1 MSLKTETRDLIVSI
15 LVVSGLVIGGILYA
29 FLVPERFWPRL
40 THGWFV
46 FIFMTIFLGAI
57 LAKMYW
63 PFRKSGKVWLALGIL
78 LLVHIGAYVALL
90 RHFEDLPILSYFV
103 TIPVE
108 VMLANVI
115 TKAWLNVLP
124 TKVRL

>member
-1 MSLKTETRDLIVSI
+1 MRSLLLYIAIAVGIVAAI
-15 LVVSGLVIGGILYA
+15 LGLAVYA
-29 FLVPERFWPRL
+29 PNI
-40 THGWFV
+40 THGWFT
-46 FIFMTIFLGAI
+46 FGFMTIFLGVI

-63 PFRKSGKVWLALGIL
+63 PFRKSGKVWLALGTL

-103 TIPVE
+103 KRPVE

-124 TKVRL
+124 TKVKL